1 MKKIAL
7 TVGALLLPIFG
18 TAMAAPASYTMADF
32 DKVEKIDAHLHL
44 HNNSTTAF
52 MKQARKDKFKVLAV
66 NVDYADFPPLEQQRR
81 VAIALRRDYPLDAAF
96 VASFSMV
103 GFEQPGWAE
112 RTVKGLEQDLAA
124 GAVGVK
130 VWKNIGMELRGADGK
145 LLTVQD
151 PRLEPVFDF
160 TIKHKISL
168 LGHQGEPKNCW
179 LPVEQMTVNNDR
191 EYFKAHPHYHMYL
204 HPEMPSYE
212 AQMASRDAMLE
223 SHPDL
228 RFVGMHMASLEWS
241 VDELARFLD
250 RFPNAK
256 VDLAAR
262 MGQLQYQSNLKY
274 EHVRQFLIKYQD
286 RLMYGTDLAQ
296 SSEQSDELFNKD
308 AQTVWRRDWR
318 YFNTA
323 TSFKVPELDQKVKGL
338 ALPKAVVDKIYRLN
352 AEAQYPGA
360 WRAAAKAP

>member
-1 MKKIAL
+1 
-7 TVGALLLPIFG
+7 
-18 TAMAAPASYTMADF
+18 
-32 DKVEKIDAHLHL
+32 
-44 HNNSTTAF
+44 
-52 MKQARKDKFKVLAV
+52 
-66 NVDYADFPPLEQQRR
+66 
-81 VAIALRRDYPLDAAF
+81 
-96 VASFSMV
+96 
-103 GFEQPGWAE
+103 
-112 RTVKGLEQDLAA
+112 
-124 GAVGVK
+124 
-130 VWKNIGMELRGADGK
+130 
-145 LLTVQD
+145 
-151 PRLEPVFDF
+151 
-160 TIKHKISL
+160 
-168 LGHQGEPKNCW
+168 
-179 LPVEQMTVNNDR
+179 
-191 EYFKAHPHYHMYL
+191 
-204 HPEMPSYE
+204 
-212 AQMASRDAMLE
+212 
-223 SHPDL
+223 
-228 RFVGMHMASLEWS
+228 MHMASLEWS

-360 WRAAAKAP
+360 WRAATKAP